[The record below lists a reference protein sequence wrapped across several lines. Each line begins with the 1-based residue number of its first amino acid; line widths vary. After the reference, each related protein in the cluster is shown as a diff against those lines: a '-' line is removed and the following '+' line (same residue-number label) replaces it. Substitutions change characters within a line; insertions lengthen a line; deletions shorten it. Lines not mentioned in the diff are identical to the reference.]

1 MKIAKAF
8 LLCTLLSLLAV
19 AQASAQSI
27 VGAWSFDDIDTTKE
41 GAAVVVFLANGSF
54 YYIENVAKSEAPGG
68 FPGYERG
75 TYAWNPATSA
85 ITLNVLQDLNGDT
98 GAGGLNGRTD
108 LKFSISGNTGTF
120 TIPGGDGP
128 AVTTRVTGASP
139 IVGGWSF
146 GNAALANDSVVLVF
160 LPNGVYFMAEDGD
173 SSPVTGDPSGH
184 DGIEIGT
191 YAWNPTT
198 GLLTSSQTPA
208 PYVDTNGQWGLSH
221 SSGPRTMNVSADG
234 LTLVAHVGTDS
245 FSLARVGA
253 AASTKPDLNQHGL
266 TGSWYEPAT
275 SGQGFAVEVFP
286 DQLPG
291 QGQAFVS
298 WFTYDTVSGGAER
311 QRWYTLQGPV
321 ATGQPNASLTIYQ
334 NTGGNF
340 NAPPATN
347 AQAVGMA
354 TLSLDTCSSGQ
365 LSYAFTDGT
374 GRADTIPLTR
384 LLPNVTCSAT
394 TPHPTSADFALSG
407 SWYAGAAT
415 SGQGIAAEVAPNAG
429 ALFLSWFTYMPNGA
443 SAGAAG
449 QRWYTAQGAFTPG
462 LRTIPVQ
469 IYETTGGIFDASTPP
484 GQNTVSVGT
493 GTMAFQSCSAATFG
507 YNFTGGSSVGQSGT
521 ITLGRVGPVPP
532 GCTQ

>member
-8 LLCTLLSLLAV
+8 LLVALLSLLAV

-146 GNAALANDSVVLVF
+146 GNAALANDSGVLVF

-191 YAWNPTT
+191 YAWNPTSWSFDVEPNP
-198 GLLTSSQTPA
+198 GAVRRYQRSMGAVALIGSPHDERIRRWPHA
-208 PYVDTNGQWGLSH
+208 CR
-221 SSGPRTMNVSADG
+221 PRRYR
-234 LTLVAHVGTDS
+234 LIL
-245 FSLARVGA
+245 VGA
-253 AASTKPDLNQHGL
+253 H
-266 TGSWYEPAT
+266 
-275 SGQGFAVEVFP
+275 
-286 DQLPG
+286 
-291 QGQAFVS
+291 
-298 WFTYDTVSGGAER
+298 
-311 QRWYTLQGPV
+311 
-321 ATGQPNASLTIYQ
+321 
-334 NTGGNF
+334 
-340 NAPPATN
+340 
-347 AQAVGMA
+347 
-354 TLSLDTCSSGQ
+354 
-365 LSYAFTDGT
+365 
-374 GRADTIPLTR
+374 
-384 LLPNVTCSAT
+384 
-394 TPHPTSADFALSG
+394 
-407 SWYAGAAT
+407 
-415 SGQGIAAEVAPNAG
+415 
-429 ALFLSWFTYMPNGA
+429 
-443 SAGAAG
+443 
-449 QRWYTAQGAFTPG
+449 
-462 LRTIPVQ
+462 
-469 IYETTGGIFDASTPP
+469 
-484 GQNTVSVGT
+484 
-493 GTMAFQSCSAATFG
+493 
-507 YNFTGGSSVGQSGT
+507 
-521 ITLGRVGPVPP
+521 
-532 GCTQ
+532 

>member
-19 AQASAQSI
+19 AQASAQAI
-27 VGAWSFDDIDTTKE
+27 VGAWSFDGIDTTKE
-41 GAAVVVFLANGSF
+41 GAAVIVFLANGSF
-54 YYIENVAKSEAPGG
+54 YYIENVAKSEAPHG

-75 TYAWNPATSA
+75 TYTWNAATSA
-85 ITLNVLQDLNGDT
+85 LTINVLQDLNGDT

-146 GNAALANDSVVLVF
+146 GNAALANDSGVLVF

-253 AASTKPDLNQHGL
+253 ASSPTVSNYQGL
-266 TGSWYEPAT
+266 WYNAPAE
-275 SGQGFAVEVFP
+275 SEAGWGINFAHQGDVIFAT
-286 DQLPG
+286 
-291 QGQAFVS
+291 
-298 WFTYDTVSGGAER
+298 WFTYDAAGKAWWLTMTATKTSNGVYSGQLIRTNGAPFSA
-311 QRWYTLQGPV
+311 YV
-321 ATGQPNASLTIYQ
+321 
-334 NTGGNF
+334 
-340 NAPPATN
+340 PPAT
-347 AQAVGMA
+347 ATIVGNG
-354 TLSLDTCSSGQ
+354 TLT
-365 LSYAFTDGT
+365 FT
-374 GRADTIPLTR
+374 
-384 LLPNVTCSAT
+384 NAT
-394 TPHPTSADFALSG
+394 TG
-407 SWYAGAAT
+407 SFNYTVNDGANVAT
-415 SGQGIAAEVAPNAG
+415 QTKAIV
-429 ALFLSWFTYMPNGA
+429 L
-443 SAGAAG
+443 
-449 QRWYTAQGAFTPG
+449 Q
-462 LRTIPVQ
+462 
-469 IYETTGGIFDASTPP
+469 
-484 GQNTVSVGT
+484 
-493 GTMAFQSCSAATFG
+493 TFG
-507 YNFTGGSSVGQSGT
+507 RCRPAYGGRSRT
-521 ITLGRVGPVPP
+521 
-532 GCTQ
+532 